1 MLFVVSIAAV
11 IVEFPVFHKTASLAT
26 ELNVKVRQC
35 ETEEIVSYPR
45 KDSVI
50 VSLYRSLQYDIDRS
64 IEKCPEN

>member
-50 VSLYRSLQYDIDRS
+50 VSLY
-64 IEKCPEN
+64 